1 MSEQG
6 YRICTR
12 CIMDTSDKYIK
23 FDKNG
28 VCNHC
33 YEYDKVVTPNVL
45 NTEEKKEKLAGLILE
60 IKNAGKGQKYDCIAG
75 LSGGMDSSY
84 VIYLAKK
91 LNLRTLI
98 VHFDNGWD
106 SELAIK
112 NIDNI
117 IQKTGFDYFNYVVD
131 WEEFRELQLSYFKA
145 SVVDVEI
152 PTDMGIFSLIP
163 NLAIK
168 YNVKYIL
175 YGTNLETEFTMGKD
189 WNYTKMDRGNL
200 VAIHSKYSQKK
211 LKTFPY
217 YSPLNQLIF
226 KVKEIKSINVLLYEE
241 TNYNIIKK
249 IISTEFGW
257 REYPVKHGE
266 SIFTKF
272 YQSYYLLRKFGFDK
286 RRAHL
291 SDQINSGHITRE
303 RALEIIQIPVY
314 KNREEEKKEY
324 TYVVKKMGLT
334 TKEFETIMTSPLKS
348 HYDYPVD
355 QLYGNMF
362 DRYVLKFSKVKL
374 FRSGLIHIYRILS
387 KLKMF

>member
-200 VAIHSKYSQKK
+200 LAIHNKYSQKK

-241 TNYNIIKK
+241 TNYDIIKK
-249 IISTEFGW
+249 IISNEFGW

-266 SIFTKF
+266 SVFTKF
-272 YQSYYLLRKFGFDK
+272 YQSYYLPKKFGFDK

-291 SDQINSGHITRE
+291 SDQINSGHITRDK
-303 RALEIIQIPVY
+303 ALEIIQTPVY
-314 KNREEEKKEY
+314 KNVDEEKKEY
-324 TYVVKKMGLT
+324 AYVVKKIGLT
-334 TKEFETIMTSPLKS
+334 PQEFETIMTAPVKS

-355 QLYGNMF
+355 QLYGNLF
-362 DRYVLKFSKVKL
+362 DRIVLRFNKIKL
-374 FRSGLIHIYRILS
+374 FRSGLIRIYRILG